1 MGQQLATGD
10 TVRITQPRKDHSYRF
25 FARVTWT
32 EEREAGTYFG
42 YVPVDPPPNAW
53 GLRAHE
59 AGRFG
64 ASWLRDDPSPFSPEV
79 VVLQRTAQ

>member
-1 MGQQLATGD
+1 MEQRLAVGD
-10 TVRITQPRKDHSYRF
+10 IVRIQQPRRDHSFRF

-32 EEREAGTYFG
+32 EEKEAGTYFG
-42 YVPVDPPPNAW
+42 YVSVDPPPGQW

-64 ASWLRDDPSPFSPEV
+64 ASWLRDEPRPFSPDIRV
-79 VVLQRTAQ
+79 VGRAC

>member
-1 MGQQLATGD
+1 MGQLIKGD
-10 TVRITQPRKDHSYRF
+10 LVRITQPRRDHSVRY

-59 AGRFG
+59 AGAFG
-64 ASWLRDDPSPFSPEV
+64 ASWLRKDPLPYSPEIL
-79 VVLQRTAQ
+79 VLRRMS